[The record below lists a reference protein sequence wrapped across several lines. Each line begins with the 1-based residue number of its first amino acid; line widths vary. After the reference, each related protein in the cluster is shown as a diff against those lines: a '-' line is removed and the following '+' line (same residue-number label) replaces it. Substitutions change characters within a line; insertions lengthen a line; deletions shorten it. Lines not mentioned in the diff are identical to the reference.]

1 MRLYEVT
8 NGYMGESYVR
18 CLVVAE
24 SPEQAI
30 ELARPKYAEKALGRD
45 NYTRGL
51 NAECLCPDVSQP
63 WAGEVTDG

>member
-8 NGYMGESYVR
+8 NGYIGLSYVR

-24 SPEQAI
+24 SPEQAL
-30 ELARPKYAEKALGRD
+30 ELAGPKFEAQAKGRESF
-45 NYTRGL
+45 TKGL
-51 NAECLCPDVSQP
+51 NAECVCDDLSRP

>member
-1 MRLYEVT
+1 MGLYEVT
-8 NGYMGESYVR
+8 NGYIGESYVR

-30 ELARPKYAEKALGRD
+30 ELAKPKYAEKANGRE
-45 NYTRGL
+45 NYMGGL

-63 WAGEVTDG
+63 WAGEVIDG